1 MKPLL
6 LPLLFLVALLAAC
19 GSVPDD
25 ESLEVVPAPAPVSS
39 TATDLRLA
47 EMQVLLSE
55 LLDRLEVMNSRIQRL
70 EAGASPAPA
79 PLPAAEPQPR
89 VTTAP
94 GTATTRPVRVTP
106 PAPAAIGDRYREA
119 ITLFGRGRIDDA
131 RAAFTS
137 IIDGDPSGDLAD
149 NALYWIGETHFVQA
163 NYTESIAIYRRLI
176 ADYGEQNKA
185 PDAMLKMGLAYARL
199 GDLAMARTT
208 FLDLVQ
214 RYPYSTPAATARHE
228 LEKLKY

>member
-1 MKPLL
+1 M
-6 LPLLFLVALLAAC
+6 VALLAAC

-25 ESLEVVPAPAPVSS
+25 EPLEVIPPPAPVSS
-39 TATDLRLA
+39 TATELRLA
-47 EMQVLLSE
+47 EMEVLLSE

-70 EAGASPAPA
+70 EAGASTPPAPA
-79 PLPAAEPQPR
+79 AAAQPR
-89 VTTAP
+89 ATTTP
-94 GTATTRPVRVTP
+94 SGTATTRPVRVTP
-106 PAPAAIGDRYREA
+106 PAPAASGDRYREA

-131 RAAFTS
+131 RTAFTS
-137 IIDGDPSGDLAD
+137 IIDSDPSGDLAD
-149 NALYWIGETHFVQA
+149 NSLYWIGETHFVQG

-208 FLDLVQ
+208 LLDLAQ